1 MRLYVETNFILE
13 LAFLREEHDACEDLL
28 ALSEEGKIELFLP
41 VFSVGETY
49 EAWARRSRQRAELH
63 SRLRSEI
70 LDLSRSKPYQQSF
83 EEFRELTGLLTR
95 TGGEERHRLDE
106 ALERVLGTARVIP
119 IELRTIR
126 AVQGLQTLKLSP
138 QDLIVYAS
146 VLSHLEETTEADRE
160 DRMFIT
166 RNTKDF
172 ASPDVRGGLTTRG
185 CRLFT
190 SFRDVLG
197 FSLSRL

>member
-1 MRLYVETNFILE
+1 MRLYVETNFILD
-13 LAFLREEHDACEDLL
+13 LAFLRE
-28 ALSEEGKIELFLP
+28 
-41 VFSVGETY
+41 
-49 EAWARRSRQRAELH
+49 
-63 SRLRSEI
+63 
-70 LDLSRSKPYQQSF
+70 
-83 EEFRELTGLLTR
+83 
-95 TGGEERHRLDE
+95 
-106 ALERVLGTARVIP
+106 VLGTARVIP

-146 VLSHLEETTEADRE
+146 VLSHLDETTEADGEARL
-160 DRMFIT
+160 FIT